1 MYAAGAAGPREETCQ
16 PRPEVS
22 RLRGGLL
29 SAGRTR
35 NPMRPAPYPRSG
47 SPACHDQ
54 VPLRLLRISTKR
66 RMTHRRVADV
76 NRAWCAIRR
85 ILLDDQAFFAG
96 PRTTCPLPSP
106 RSVRCDSGRM
116 IFSGPSTW
124 RLMGMRPASPPRD
137 DAPDGRHRVSLA
149 WCSDRCRDGRA
160 GHGSRWPGASR
171 MVGSGSAA
179 FAGVGDGPPLRR
191 PPSGV
196 CQCRLGRRRPRD
208 LARQDASGSTLTLR
222 SNWRRSTSTHAD
234 SGPPQQGSSTCPD
247 RIQPT
252 EGRAAQQLDGL

>member
-22 RLRGGLL
+22 RLWGGLL

-35 NPMRPAPYPRSG
+35 NPMRPAPHPRSG

-96 PRTTCPLPSP
+96 ARTTCPLPSP
-106 RSVRCDSGRM
+106 RSVRCDPGRM

-137 DAPDGRHRVSLA
+137 DAPDGRHRLSLA

-160 GHGSRWPGASR
+160 GHGSR
-171 MVGSGSAA
+171 
-179 FAGVGDGPPLRR
+179 
-191 PPSGV
+191 
-196 CQCRLGRRRPRD
+196 
-208 LARQDASGSTLTLR
+208 
-222 SNWRRSTSTHAD
+222 
-234 SGPPQQGSSTCPD
+234 D

-252 EGRAAQQLDGL
+252 EGRAAQQLDGLQDEEQEAQEGRLVCELVGERLTGTWRGGWFADDGYPEPGFGESVGHCVQRPVPEAH